1 MVSGQ
6 WLVGSGQWVV
16 VSGQWSVGSG
26 GFEISLQ
33 RYYIFWQVVGQVRP
47 IITERCI
54 FSRQGHLAGGDACVP
69 GQRLRTRAELRGA
82 FDFPYSVFGNAVFGG
97 YFGVDT
103 HGRHLGA
110 QVFKEDFVVASFALL
125 VNLRLH
131 NSQICYTQKC
141 HFLNKRKSFCLF

>member
-1 MVSGQ
+1 MVSG
-6 WLVGSGQWVV
+6 S
-16 VSGQWSVGSG
+16 
-26 GFEISLQ
+26 FEISLQ

-103 HGRHLGA
+103 HGRHLGV
-110 QVFKEDFVVASFALL
+110 QVFQEHFVVASFALL
-125 VNLRLH
+125 VNLRFH
-131 NSQICYTQKC
+131 NSQMCYTPNVI
-141 HFLNKRKSFCLF
+141 FLINGNRCAYFDAILVIKS